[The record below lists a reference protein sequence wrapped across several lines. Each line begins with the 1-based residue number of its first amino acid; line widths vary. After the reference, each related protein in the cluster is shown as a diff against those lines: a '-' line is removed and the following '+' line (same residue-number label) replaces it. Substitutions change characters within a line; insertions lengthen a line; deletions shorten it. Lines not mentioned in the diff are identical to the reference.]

1 MKVGGFSFMLVD
13 GCMHRRHDWDGESNW
28 LHPQRM
34 VKVDWEMLHG
44 LPNL

>member
-13 GCMHRRHDWDGESNW
+13 GCMHRRHDWD
-28 LHPQRM
+28 PQRM
-34 VKVDWEMLHG
+34 VQKVDWEMLHG